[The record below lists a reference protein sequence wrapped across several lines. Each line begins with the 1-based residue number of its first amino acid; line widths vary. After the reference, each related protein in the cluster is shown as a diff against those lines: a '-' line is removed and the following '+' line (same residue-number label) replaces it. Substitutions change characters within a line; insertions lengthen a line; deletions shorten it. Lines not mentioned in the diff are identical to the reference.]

1 MDGSA
6 EGESM
11 EVVELGVMV
20 RRGVVDSELKV
31 DPDWLLE
38 GLCEGEKVTDPLG
51 LMDALPLSLARE
63 KVGALEGVTL
73 ALVD

>member
-1 MDGSA
+1 MARELVALTLTEKVTEGEGDMDGSA

-20 RRGVVDSELKV
+20 RRGVVDSEKKV

-38 GLCEGEKVTDPLG
+38 GLCEGE
-51 LMDALPLSLARE
+51 
-63 KVGALEGVTL
+63 
-73 ALVD
+73 

>member
-1 MDGSA
+1 MAWELVALTLTEKDTEGEADMDGSA

-38 GLCEGEKVTDPLG
+38 GLCEGE
-51 LMDALPLSLARE
+51 
-63 KVGALEGVTL
+63 
-73 ALVD
+73 